1 MSLILIRDLKK
12 TYRIGSVDV
21 PALRGVSFRV
31 EEGEF
36 VAIMGPSGSGKSTL
50 MNLIGCLDR
59 PTSGKYMLDGA
70 DVSKMSDA
78 QRAAIRNRK
87 VGFVFQSFNLLPRM
101 SALKNTLLPM
111 MYSSRHKDMRVVR
124 SALEAVGLEKRM
136 HHTPMQLSGG
146 EQQRVAIARALVNDP
161 PLMMGDEPTGN
172 LDTATGVEI
181 MSIFQRL
188 NDEGKTVI
196 LVTHEP
202 DIAQYAK
209 RILRFRDGLLE
220 SDELV
225 TDRRIAESKRRKG

>member
-12 TYRIGSVDV
+12 TYKIGSVDV
-21 PALRGVSFRV
+21 PALKGVSFRI

-50 MNLIGCLDR
+50 MNLLGCLDR
-59 PTSGKYMLDGA
+59 PSFGTFVLDGEDA
-70 DVSKMSDA
+70 SKLSDA
-78 QRAAIRNRK
+78 ARAAIRNRK
-87 VGFVFQSFNLLPRM
+87 IGFVFQSFNLLPRM

-111 MYSSRHKDMRVVR
+111 MYSNKRKDLSMAKR
-124 SALEAVGLEKRM
+124 ALEAVGLGRRM

-161 PLMMGDEPTGN
+161 PVIFGDEPTGN
-172 LDTATGVEI
+172 LDTATSKEI
-181 MSIFQRL
+181 MAIFQGL
-188 NDEGKTVI
+188 NDAGKTVI
-196 LVTHEP
+196 IVTHEN

-225 TDRRIAESKRRKG
+225 TDRTIAQPKPKE